1 MKKNDTIEK
10 IKDLL
15 ERMRPFLIDDGGDLE
30 FIDYKDN
37 KVYVRL
43 TGACKDCTM
52 IDYTLKEGI
61 EEMIKTEI
69 PEVEEVINVD

>member
-1 MKKNDTIEK
+1 MNNNDTIDK

-15 ERMRPFLIDDGGDLE
+15 DRMRPFLIDDGGDLE
-30 FIDYKDN
+30 FVDYKDN

-43 TGACKDCTM
+43 TGACKDCSL
-52 IDYTLKEGI
+52 IDYTLKDGI

-69 PEVEEVINVD
+69 PEVEEVINVE